1 MHETGAVNTMNKTLA
16 SPLLL
21 SLLATTLVAGC
32 ASAPRLDRNLER
44 IGFSGPNTPSASV
57 DGDDMFRRIGAEP
70 TNARLHFDN
79 GRFLL
84 ERGSRGD
91 LEVARVAFANAT
103 LLAPDWWQPQVGLAA
118 TEYRLGHYDA
128 ALVAFS
134 EASALR
140 GKCDELC
147 YGLAFVAY
155 RAGYFGLAATAHAAA
170 RASPTA
176 GEGTADRKS

>member
-79 GRFLL
+79 GRFL
-84 ERGSRGD
+84 R
-91 LEVARVAFANAT
+91 
-103 LLAPDWWQPQVGLAA
+103 
-118 TEYRLGHYDA
+118 
-128 ALVAFS
+128 S
-134 EASALR
+134 EEHTSALQSLMR
-140 GKCDELC
+140 ISYAVYCLKQTT
-147 YGLAFVAY
+147 
-155 RAGYFGLAATAHAAA
+155 ATHI
-170 RASPTA
+170 RT
-176 GEGTADRKS
+176 THRH